1 MWCMQSVFCGEV
13 SRCFGV
19 GNCHP
24 FGWCAEPKI
33 EVNKKKIKLKS
44 LKFKLFFSNFY
55 VAF

>member
-44 LKFKLFFSNFY
+44 LKFKLFSNFY